1 MPAEPGIKRTIA
13 FIDGQNLFH
22 AAREVFGATYPDFD
36 PLALAGAVCRPKGWR
51 LEQVRFYTGVPAEQ
65 RDPHWHGFWVRKL
78 AMMGRHGIHVC
89 SRELHYHNETVA
101 LPDGTSVTVRVGQ
114 EKGIDVRIA
123 LDIVRLAASDAYD
136 VALVFSQDQ
145 DLAEAALEVRGI
157 SVSTGRWI
165 KVACAYPWDP
175 PARNQRGINNT
186 EWVKIEAATYAAA
199 IDPRDYRVPR
209 TAPRQPDG

>member
-1 MPAEPGIKRTIA
+1 MMPAEPGIKRTIA

-36 PLALAGAVCRPKGWR
+36 L
-51 LEQVRFYTGVPAEQ
+51 
-65 RDPHWHGFWVRKL
+65 
-78 AMMGRHGIHVC
+78 
-89 SRELHYHNETVA
+89 A
-101 LPDGTSVTVRVGQ
+101 LPDGTSVTVPVGQ

-145 DLAEAALEVRGI
+145 DLAEAAQEMRDI

-165 KVACAYPWDP
+165 KVAWAYPWAP
-175 PARNQRGINNT
+175 PARKQRGINNT
-186 EWVKIEAATYAAA
+186 EWIKIGAVVYAAA
-199 IDPRDYRVPR
+199 TDLRDYRAPR
-209 TAPRQPDG
+209 TAPPQPDGQAPRSHSPLVTRDTNSSTVNQFRLWSCGRSEDLRGLSRS